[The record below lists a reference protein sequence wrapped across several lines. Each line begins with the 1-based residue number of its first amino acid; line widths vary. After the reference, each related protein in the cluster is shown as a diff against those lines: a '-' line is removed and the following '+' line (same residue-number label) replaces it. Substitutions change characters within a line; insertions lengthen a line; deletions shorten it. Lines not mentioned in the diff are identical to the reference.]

1 MRRGRRVY
9 DKEDYFNFLY
19 DLSFYNDDEI
29 ELAQILHDI
38 PYEWKEPM
46 DENREWD
53 GIEIRKYYL
62 ADELGYLPDDI
73 DVYDEYVFP
82 KKVSVFEMF
91 AGFSNRLCRDI
102 ISFMTTQDLIEL
114 WLNNLGVLGG
124 RFEDANFIKNVIKRW
139 EKGDKQYYIF
149 KRGEKGDLWMRAF
162 KWLDE
167 YEN

>member
-19 DLSFYNDDEI
+19 DLSFDDDDNI
-29 ELAQILHDI
+29 ELAHILHDI

-82 KKVSVFEMF
+82 EDVSVLEMF

-102 ISFMTTQDLIEL
+102 ISFMSTQDLVKF
-114 WLNNLGVLGG
+114 WLDNLGVLGG
-124 RFEDANFIKNVIKRW
+124 RFEDANFIKNIVKRW
-139 EKGDKQYYIF
+139 EKGDNRYYIF
-149 KRGEKGDLWMRAF
+149 KKGEKGDLWLRAF

-167 YEN
+167 QEC